1 MHQYYREANI
11 RANLCT
17 GNTASI
23 ANRGIPLAC
32 GGGSPR
38 RAFIIHFGISTEQF
52 FFGKWIT
59 FWHFPSYTETG
70 ENQLSEDVIV
80 VSTPYLPGHKITK
93 TLGFTWGLI
102 VRSRG
107 LGRNITAGLRSLA
120 GGEIHEYTQ
129 LLNQSREEALARLRE
144 HAKALG
150 ANAVIGVA
158 FDSSETG
165 GVMTEVLAYGTA
177 VVVEPETAAAS
188 PVRLG

>member
-1 MHQYYREANI
+1 M
-11 RANLCT
+11 
-17 GNTASI
+17 
-23 ANRGIPLAC
+23 PLAY
-32 GGGSPR
+32 GGEPKKSVYNPFWDFY
-38 RAFIIHFGISTEQF
+38 RAV

-59 FWHFPSYTETG
+59 FWHFPSYTGTVKPM
-70 ENQLSEDVIV
+70 NEDVIV

-129 LLNQSREEALARLRE
+129 LLNQSREEALARLKE

-177 VVVEPETAAAS
+177 VVVEPETTTAS